1 MDHEGLSMMQGSLM
15 KSAKTGNKS
24 ENHSQ
29 MYLEIFLYTKFV
41 QNIMVEDS
49 GKVTL
54 SYRVQ
59 YADMET
65 TWSE

>member
-1 MDHEGLSMMQGSLM
+1 MMKGCLM
-15 KSAKTGNKS
+15 KSEKTGNKQ

-29 MYLEIFLYTKFV
+29 MYIEIFLYTKFI

-54 SYRVQ
+54 SYRV
-59 YADMET
+59 
-65 TWSE
+65 